1 MTQRDILVIGGTGTT
16 GRRVTRRLKELG
28 HSVRIGSRS
37 ADPRFDWES
46 AATWDA
52 ALDGVDAVY
61 LVPFDGAR
69 LTRPFVAR
77 AEERGVRR
85 VVLLSGRGVDVPGYM
100 DLSQPAAQ
108 THVDG
113 EAAIRATRSLEWT
126 VLRPG
131 WFAQNFSE
139 GFFRDAV
146 RSGELRLPGADGAA
160 SFVDAEDI
168 AAVAVAALTE
178 DGHAGRTYELSGPR
192 ALNLAEVAGEI
203 SAASGR
209 PVRYVPLAPVDF
221 VAEMTAQGW
230 SREDAEGYVEILSPV
245 RRGLDAHLSTG
256 VQEALGR
263 QPRDFAEFAADAVGG
278 GAWG

>member
-1 MTQRDILVIGGTGTT
+1 MTQHDILVLGGTGTT
-16 GRRVTRRLKELG
+16 GRRVARRLKELG
-28 HSVRIGSRS
+28 HVVRIGSRS
-37 ADPRFDWES
+37 ADPRFAWES
-46 AATWDA
+46 PATWDA

-61 LVPFDGAR
+61 LVPLDGAL

-85 VVLLSGRGVDVPGYM
+85 IVLLSGRGVDLPGYM
-100 DLSQPAAQ
+100 DHSQPAAR

-113 EAAIRATRSLEWT
+113 EAAIRSARSAEWT

-139 GFFRDAV
+139 GFFLDAV
-146 RSGELRLPGADGAA
+146 RSGELKLPGEDGAA

-178 DGHAGRTYELSGPR
+178 DGHAGRTYELSGPG
-192 ALNLAEVAGEI
+192 ALSLGEVAAEI

-209 PVRYVPLAPVDF
+209 TVRYVPVPPADF

-230 SREDAEGYVEILSPV
+230 SPEDAEAYVEILSPV

-263 QPRDFAEFAADAVGG
+263 QPRDFAAFAADAAAA
-278 GAWG
+278 GAWS